1 MWDLVWFALGLV
13 AFVLIFQLLDLPD
26 WIRAYL
32 KLKLRRNRP
41 TQELERQVADL
52 SKRVAELENR
62 PKT

>member
-1 MWDLVWFALGLV
+1 MWGLVGFALGLV
-13 AFVLIFQLLDLPD
+13 AFVLVFELLDLPR

-32 KLKLRRNRP
+32 RRRRP
-41 TQELERQVADL
+41 RQELEQRVAEL

>member
-1 MWDLVWFALGLV
+1 MWELAWFALGLV
-13 AFVLIFQLLDLPD
+13 AFVLVFELLDLPN

-32 KLKLRRNRP
+32 RGRRPR
-41 TQELERQVADL
+41 QDLERTVAEL